1 MCVRVRNSELHLVC
15 KWAERNRLSLKIF
28 KPKCIVIHNQCFNT
42 DHMEKLSL
50 NGQQLNYVDRASN
63 LGFAINSTLSWSNHV
78 NCTIGKN
85 LWNT

>member
-1 MCVRVRNSELHLVC
+1 
-15 KWAERNRLSLKIF
+15 
-28 KPKCIVIHNQCFNT
+28 
-42 DHMEKLSL
+42 MEKLSL